1 MILKF
6 NLKKFLISI
15 LIPLAVGGLSA
26 FITRNDMDIYKD
38 INRPPF
44 SPPSVLFPV
53 AWTILY
59 ILLGI
64 SFYLVW
70 NTDYRESKSK
80 AYFFFT
86 LGLILNFIWSPVFF
100 SARLYFVALIILLL
114 LLITIVLMFAE
125 FHKVSELAAY
135 LQIPYLLW
143 LLFAGYLNIGI
154 YLLNR

>member
-64 SFYLVW
+64 SFYIVW
-70 NTDYRESKSK
+70 NTDYKESKAK
-80 AYFFFT
+80 PYFFFIA
-86 LGLILNFIWSPVFF
+86 GLILNFIWSPVFF